1 MATNTPNS
9 ASSPT
14 LRSARK
20 NWIVLAVA
28 LALGG
33 LAAYAASNYLSE
45 RMAQI
50 DAQATAVDTVQVVVA
65 KASLPAGASI
75 TAETVALREIPRAW
89 AHSGAITPDQYS
101 RAESLAL
108 AYPAATGEPILWAQL
123 EGRRAPTFSARLQS
137 GQRAVTVPVDE
148 ISSLSGMVEPGDRID
163 IVVSARNE
171 TRNFTFT
178 LLQNVAVL
186 ATGSHADPEARD
198 AQGQVRSYTTIT
210 LDTSPEDAKRV
221 IAAREV
227 GRVTAL
233 LRAPGDLAAVSG
245 AITDARTLLGLP
257 VGDGNGISSVPV
269 IYGGGPITSGLQMLS
284 RAEPPED

>member
-1 MATNTPNS
+1 MATNTPNP
-9 ASSPT
+9 ASPPT
-14 LRSARK
+14 LHSSRK
-20 NWIVLAVA
+20 SRIVLAVA
-28 LALGG
+28 LTLGG

-45 RMAQI
+45 RMAEI
-50 DAQATAVDTVQVVVA
+50 DARANEVDTVQVVVA

-75 TAETVALREIPRAW
+75 TADAVAVREIPRIW

-108 AYPAATGEPILWAQL
+108 AYPAAAGEPILWAQL

-198 AQGQVRSYTTIT
+198 AQGQARSYTTIT

-233 LRAPGDLAAVSG
+233 LRAPGDIAAVSG
-245 AITDARTLLGLP
+245 AITDARKLLGLP
-257 VGDGNGISSVPV
+257 AGDGYGISAVPV
-269 IYGGGPITSGLQMLS
+269 IYGGGPITSGLQMTS
-284 RAEPPED
+284 RAEAPAD

>member
-1 MATNTPNS
+1 MPPN
-9 ASSPT
+9 APAP
-14 LRSARK
+14 RNARK
-20 NWIVLAVA
+20 HWIVLAVA

-33 LAAYAASNYLSE
+33 LAAYAASNYLAE
-45 RMAQI
+45 RMAEI
-50 DAQATAVDTVQVVVA
+50 DARAAAVDTVAVIVA

-75 TAETVALREIPRAW
+75 TADTVAVREIPRTW

-108 AYPAATGEPILWAQL
+108 AYPAAAGEPILWAQL
-123 EGRRAPTFSARLQS
+123 EGRRAPTFSARLQP

-171 TRNFTFT
+171 TRAFTFT
-178 LLQNVAVL
+178 LLQNVPVL
-186 ATGSHADPEARD
+186 ATGSHADPDTRTAEGAAR
-198 AQGQVRSYTTIT
+198 GYTTIT

-233 LRAPGDLAAVSG
+233 LRAPGDLAPVAT
-245 AITDARTLLGLP
+245 AITDANTLLGLP
-257 VGDGNGISSVPV
+257 LRAGNGISSVPV
-269 IYGGGPITSGLQMLS
+269 IYGGGPITSGLQMLPRPDTS
-284 RAEPPED
+284 AD